1 MGKETGFKEFE
12 RKVGTYKPTEE
23 RIKNYEDVYQPLSQK
38 EVQVQASRC
47 MDCGVPFCNYSCP
60 LGNIIPD
67 FNDLVY
73 QNQWQKALEV
83 LHVTNNFPEFT
94 GKVCPAP
101 CEAGCVLS
109 IIQPAVTIKQMELA
123 IIEKGWEEGWIKPQP
138 PAVRT
143 NKKIAIIGSGPSGLA
158 TAQQLARV
166 GHSVTVFE
174 RADEIGGLL
183 RYGIPDFKL
192 PKSFIDRRIEQM
204 ETEGITF
211 KTNANVGV
219 NVSVD
224 TLKEDFDVIC
234 LTGGSTQPRDLVVS
248 GRDLDGIHF
257 AMDYLPQQNK
267 RNAGKSIT
275 DKDSIY
281 AEGKN
286 VVVIGGGD
294 TGSDCVGTATRQ
306 GAKNVIQL
314 ELMPMPPKER
324 TEDFPWPTYPMIL
337 RTSTSQE
344 EAAAVYGDD
353 PRQYS
358 IATKSF
364 SGENG
369 KVTKL
374 NCIKL
379 NWIKDENGRMKM
391 EEIPGSEF
399 TIDADL
405 VLFAMGFLHPEHK
418 GMLDDLGVEYDG
430 RGNVSTNSAFMTSVE
445 GIFSAGDMRRGQ
457 SLVVHAINEGRIA
470 AKFIDEY
477 LMGKTYLRS
486 NA

>member
-1 MGKETGFKEFE
+1 
-12 RKVGTYKPTEE
+12 
-23 RIKNYEDVYQPLSQK
+23 
-38 EVQVQASRC
+38 
-47 MDCGVPFCNYSCP
+47 
-60 LGNIIPD
+60 
-67 FNDLVY
+67 
-73 QNQWQKALEV
+73 
-83 LHVTNNFPEFT
+83 
-94 GKVCPAP
+94 
-101 CEAGCVLS
+101 
-109 IIQPAVTIKQMELA
+109 
-123 IIEKGWEEGWIKPQP
+123 
-138 PAVRT
+138 
-143 NKKIAIIGSGPSGLA
+143 
-158 TAQQLARV
+158 
-166 GHSVTVFE
+166 
-174 RADEIGGLL
+174 
-183 RYGIPDFKL
+183 
-192 PKSFIDRRIEQM
+192 M